1 MLRCIAFFLFTA
13 SIYAQS
19 HQSVIDE
26 VSVSV
31 KTDIQ
36 RVNCKT
42 PPLSSEQIIH
52 TKAMVEDW
60 LAQSRDRP
68 EEQLHILVAFH
79 VIHAS
84 DGTGNISDAAIYDQ
98 FEWLNYAFEPHN
110 IFFTVDTIDRT
121 ENDDWFND
129 WYGNSAWPGMNE
141 LSIDPYHYLNAYS
154 ANLWIDGIDAN
165 GWAYMGQ
172 SYGPSDYRQS
182 INLAYQVVQW
192 GHDTAT
198 HEAGHH
204 LGLSH
209 TFLGDC
215 TYPNDGVDD
224 TPQMHS
230 DYNDNCDDNQ
240 DSCPD
245 DEGNDPVHNYMNY
258 TSQSCRDNFTQGQD
272 DLMSAIISSNH
283 YGYYENIFQY
293 PNLQFS
299 SFSVH
304 QDTDGDG
311 VLNPGDTARVR
322 ISIENQWGANADSI
336 LLTLSSDDDRL
347 VILDSTVQFDESL
360 EAGDISFGPI
370 MDWFEIYVHDDVS
383 LGNMICDLNITTVN
397 EDHPYELDFQLQIN
411 VTLNQYGFPIEGM
424 VIKSSPIIGDFDDN
438 GISEIYYGS
447 DNGNLY
453 GYTIAGYTQY
463 GFPFSAGDDIR
474 SSPAVADVDNDG
486 SNEIIFGSNDGKIY
500 VLSTFASEELIYTI
514 SGSINGSPA
523 IVDLDLDG
531 DYEIVFT
538 SYDGVNSSGK
548 VYAIDHDGNNVYGFP
563 VDLNEKMMVG
573 AAAGDLEGDGNA
585 DIVVCT
591 WDDNIYA
598 IDNSGYVKSGFP
610 FTSTH
615 RFNAPP
621 TLVDLDGDG
630 DLEIVA
636 GNDDGLLHVLHH
648 DGTEMASYDVGDD
661 IRGGI
666 SVADLNDDGSHEL
679 LFAGYDDMIHV
690 WNPMDNVE
698 LDGWPVDMEYNS
710 LTEPVTADLDNDGDL
725 EVVAAMK
732 SGMVYVFH
740 HDATLFNNF
749 PTNLSG
755 NIESSPA
762 IGDLDSDGD
771 YELIFGTTLGLKVLD
786 IKTDK
791 GGRLSWKLHR
801 GNLDRTG
808 SLAMTLVAVDH
819 EEDIIPKEFY
829 VSPNYPN
836 PFNPSTRIDIQLA
849 ERSGLDVK
857 IFDATGRLV
866 NTLINKELDAGY
878 YTVKW
883 NGLDA
888 MGQGMPTGVYFIQV
902 ASGVE
907 ISTQKMILIK

>member
-1 MLRCIAFFLFTA
+1 MIKNFLTLA
-13 SIYAQS
+13 LILNLNLSAQEYR
-19 HQSVIDE
+19 SVCGTIDPSE
-26 VSVSV
+26 
-31 KTDIQ
+31 
-36 RVNCKT
+36 
-42 PPLSSEQIIH
+42 EQIKLVNANI
-52 TKAMVEDW
+52 ENS
-60 LAQSRDRP
+60 LANSQRTPDDDP
-68 EEQLHILVAFH
+68 VNVLVAWH

-84 DGTGNISDAAIYDQ
+84 SGLGNIPDSQIEAAI
-98 FEWLNYAFEPHN
+98 EILNMQYNE
-110 IFFTVDTIDRT
+110 IFNYYFTLDTITRH
-121 ENDDWFND
+121 ENDDWFVFEPDEQSNQSSD
-129 WYGNSAWPGMNE
+129 EQQMRSQTVTDPVHHYNIWSVQTEPEDGWIVLGWNYFPFNSSESSYWQGTTINYTAI
-141 LSIDPYHYLNAYS
+141 LSGTLEHECGHYF
-154 ANLWIDGIDAN
+154 
-165 GWAYMGQ
+165 
-172 SYGPSDYRQS
+172 
-182 INLAYQVVQW
+182 
-192 GHDTAT
+192 
-198 HEAGHH
+198 
-204 LGLSH
+204 GLFH
-209 TFLGDC
+209 TFQGNC
-215 TYPNDGVDD
+215 TGANDQVDD
-224 TPQMHS
+224 TPAMHY
-230 DYNDNCDDNQ
+230 DGIYNCDESQ
-240 DSCPD
+240 DTCPD
-245 DEGNDPVHNYMNY
+245 DEGNDPVTNIMNY
-258 TSQSCRDNFTQGQD
+258 SDCGYDFTPGQAERAY
-272 DLMSAIISSNH
+272 AITESYH
-283 YGYYENIFQY
+283 PGLLENEFYY
-293 PNLQFS
+293 PNLDLTSIDVQ
-299 SFSVH
+299 
-304 QDTDGDG
+304 QDSDEDGII
-311 VLNPGDTARVR
+311 NPGETANIR
-322 ISIENQWGANADSI
+322 ISIINDWGADADSV
-336 LLTLSSDDDRL
+336 LLTLTTQDERL
-347 VILDSTVQFDESL
+347 VIIDSTVQFEDPL
-360 EAGDISFGPI
+360 AAGDISFGPLLDMFQVYAQDGI
-370 MDWFEIYVHDDVS
+370 TMGTIDC
-383 LGNMICDLNITTVN
+383 NLNIQTAN
-397 EDHPYELDFQLQIN
+397 EDYPYEVDIP
-411 VTLNQYGFPIEGM
+411 VEVSISLNQYGFPIDGM
-424 VIKSSPIIGDFDDN
+424 AIKSSPIIADIDGNATNDILF
-438 GISEIYYGS
+438 GS
-447 DNGNLY
+447 DNGMLY
-453 GYTIAGYTQY
+453 GYMVGGLPMY
-463 GFPFSAGDDIR
+463 GFPFGTGVDIR

-486 SNEIIFGSNDGKIY
+486 GNEVIFGSSYGSLYILNAYGY
-500 VLSTFASEELIYTI
+500 QELSYYQ
-514 SGSINGSPA
+514 SGNIIGSPA
-523 IVDLDLDG
+523 IVDLDMDG

-538 SYDGVNSSGK
+538 TQDGNAGQ
-548 VYAIDHDGNNVYGFP
+548 VYAIHHDGNNVYGFP

-791 GGRLSWKLHR
+791 GDRLSWKLHR

-808 SLAMTLVAVDH
+808 SLAMTLVAVDQ

-883 NGLDA
+883 NGLDV

-902 ASGVE
+902 RSGVE